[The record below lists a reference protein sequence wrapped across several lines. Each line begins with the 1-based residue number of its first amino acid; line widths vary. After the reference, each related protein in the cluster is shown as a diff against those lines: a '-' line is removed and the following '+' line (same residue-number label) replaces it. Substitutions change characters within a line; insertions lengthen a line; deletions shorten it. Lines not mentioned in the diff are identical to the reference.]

1 MKYTTPENS
10 FMIMISLLEEYG
22 MKEWFKSGMVG
33 LRKDYYILLCLQK
46 KYMPALFKKM
56 KDCNYTPPMYAM
68 EWFLTLF
75 SARFPPELYLQKNAV
90 NIALRGCWQLARQ
103 EEPIANN
110 FSK

>member
-1 MKYTTPENS
+1 MLD
-10 FMIMISLLEEYG
+10 SLYQDNFIATHLNAEEYG

-75 SARFPPELYLQKNAV
+75 SARFPPELVARIWDIYLV
-90 NIALRGCWQLARQ
+90 ER
-103 EEPIANN
+103 
-110 FSK
+110 